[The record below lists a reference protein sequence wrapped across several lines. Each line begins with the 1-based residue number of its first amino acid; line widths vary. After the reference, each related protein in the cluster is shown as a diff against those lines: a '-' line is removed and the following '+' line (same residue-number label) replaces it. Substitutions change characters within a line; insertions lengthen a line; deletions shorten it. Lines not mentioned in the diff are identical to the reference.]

1 MISVN
6 QLEPEAGRKFP
17 AVARPGLLSS
27 DGAARRRLPYYR
39 RVRRALIALA
49 LVAAAGVAG
58 ALAYASY
65 TTEQDFVR
73 LVAAGDEAAAEER
86 TFEAL
91 EAYSGALALVP
102 DAVVG
107 YLKRGRVYQLQG
119 EAEAAL
125 RDLRRAAELDPS
137 ATRPL
142 EWLGD
147 ISLELNRVDRAAEYF
162 ERYLALDDRNAR
174 VQYKLGV
181 ARYRAGAPQ
190 DALEV
195 LDKALQLDRSLS
207 DAQFL
212 RGLCFRDLGQPRD
225 ARTSLE
231 AVVAANP
238 GARGPR
244 EALAEVYLTLG
255 EHQRAIDAL
264 ESLSALDPSRP
275 EPLVAV
281 GLAYASS
288 GRDTQALQ
296 MLSRAVERFPDSP
309 HVYGA
314 LGHVWLTLAER
325 HSDRVALTK
334 AVAALSEA
342 ATHATTTSAALSDLG
357 RALTLAGDYAGA
369 ERALRQAVTRL
380 PASTDAFLRLAAV
393 TERQGRMTEAR
404 DALLQYAALA
414 GERESMSTV
423 ATRIADL
430 SLRIGEPLL
439 AARWLERAIDENG
452 PSAALLARLA
462 DAAWRGGDTTR
473 ARAAI
478 DDGLQLSPDHPTLLA
493 LQRRLGL
500 DPAQP

>member
-1 MISVN
+1 M
-6 QLEPEAGRKFP
+6 
-17 AVARPGLLSS
+17 
-27 DGAARRRLPYYR
+27 
-39 RVRRALIALA
+39 RRALIALA

-73 LVAAGDEAAAEER
+73 LVAAGDEAAAQER

-119 EAEAAL
+119 EAENAL

-162 ERYLALDDRNAR
+162 QRYIALDERNPR
-174 VQYKLGV
+174 VLYKLGV
-181 ARYRAGAPQ
+181 AHYRAGAPKE
-190 DALEV
+190 ALAV
-195 LDKALQLDRSLS
+195 LGEALQIDRTLS
-207 DAQFL
+207 DARFL
-212 RGLCFRDLGQPRD
+212 QGLCLRDLGQPRD
-225 ARTSLE
+225 ARLALE

-244 EALAEVYLTLG
+244 EALAEVYTSLG
-255 EHQRAIDAL
+255 EHQRAIDTL

-275 EPLVAV
+275 EPLVRV
-281 GLAYASS
+281 GLAYAGS

-296 MLSRAVERFPDSP
+296 ILSRAAERFPDSP
-309 HVYGA
+309 QVYGA
-314 LGHVWLTLAER
+314 LGHVWLSLAER
-325 HSDRVALTK
+325 HSDRVALTR
-334 AVAALSEA
+334 AITALNEA
-342 ATHATTTSAALSDLG
+342 ATHSTINSVALSDLG

-393 TERQGRMTEAR
+393 TERQGRLTEAR

-414 GERESMSTV
+414 GERESLSTV
-423 ATRIADL
+423 AMRIADL
-430 SLRIGEPLL
+430 SIRIDEPLL

-452 PSAALLARLA
+452 PSPALLARLA
-462 DAAWRGGDTTR
+462 DAAWRGGDIER
-473 ARAAI
+473 ARTAVAT
-478 DDGLQLSPDHPTLLA
+478 GLELAPDHAGLLA
-493 LQRRLGL
+493 VRRRVGR
-500 DPAQP
+500 

>member
-1 MISVN
+1 M
-6 QLEPEAGRKFP
+6 
-17 AVARPGLLSS
+17 
-27 DGAARRRLPYYR
+27 
-39 RVRRALIALA
+39 RRALVALA

-73 LVAAGDEAAAEER
+73 LVAAGDQAAAQER
-86 TFEAL
+86 SFEAL

-102 DAVVG
+102 DAVVA

-162 ERYLALDDRNAR
+162 ERYIALDDRNAR
-174 VQYKLGV
+174 VLYKLGV
-181 ARYRAGAPQ
+181 ARYRGGAHRE
-190 DALEV
+190 ALQV
-195 LDKALQLDRSLS
+195 LDQALQIDKALT
-207 DAQFL
+207 DAGFL
-212 RGLCFRDLGQPRD
+212 RGLCLRDLGQPGD
-225 ARTSLE
+225 ARIALE
-231 AVVAANP
+231 TVVAATP

-244 EALAEVYLTLG
+244 EALAEVYASLG
-255 EHQRAIDAL
+255 EHQRAIDTL

-275 EPLVAV
+275 EPLVTV

-296 MLSRAVERFPDSP
+296 ILSRAVERFPESP
-309 HVYGA
+309 DVYGA

-325 HSDRVALTK
+325 HTDRGAL
-334 AVAALSEA
+334 ARAIDALNEA
-342 ATHATTTSAALSDLG
+342 ATHATASSAALSDLG
-357 RALTLAGDYAGA
+357 RALTLAGDYPGA
-369 ERALRQAVTRL
+369 ERVLRQAVARL
-380 PASTDAFLRLAAV
+380 PASTEAFLRLAAV
-393 TERQGRMTEAR
+393 TERQGRLTEAR
-404 DALLQYAALA
+404 DALLQYTAII
-414 GERESMSTV
+414 GDREPVSAV

-439 AARWLERAIDENG
+439 AARWLDRAIDENG
-452 PSAALLARLA
+452 PSPALLARLA
-462 DAAWRGGDTTR
+462 DAAWRGGDIPR

-478 DDGLQLSPDHPTLLA
+478 AAGLELSPDHAALLA
-493 LQRRLGL
+493 LRRRVGVE
-500 DPAQP
+500 PAHP